1 MDSAH
6 DEITKSFTE
15 WIKTLDTTSLKTC
28 VRLPDAGLYVSFNYT
43 DTLERVYGVDE
54 NRILYIHGKALRDAK
69 LIYGHGKNQFELERD
84 VMQKY
89 GLCRSDNFY
98 TPGSYGDYEYQLA
111 MRISFMEKSPYDQ
124 LVQYRGILQPAVASS
139 NNIWIYGLSF
149 SEVDFP
155 YIQWIAER
163 NRNLKWHVSWHSDK
177 DQKRIK
183 ETFMVLGVKEYELF
197 YM

>member
-1 MDSAH
+1 MRND
-6 DEITKSFTE
+6 
-15 WIKTLDTTSLKTC
+15 
-28 VRLPDAGLYVSFNYT
+28 
-43 DTLERVYGVDE
+43 
-54 NRILYIHGKALRDAK
+54 K
-69 LIYGHGKNQFELERD
+69 LIYGHGKNQFEFERD

-89 GLCRSDNFY
+89 GLYRSDNFA
-98 TPGSYGDYEYQLA
+98 TAGTYGDYEYQLA

-139 NNIWIYGLSF
+139 NKIWIYGLSF
-149 SEVDFP
+149 SEVDFL
-155 YIQWIAER
+155 YIRWIAER
-163 NRNLKWHVSWHSDK
+163 NRNLKWYVSWHSDK